1 MTTEMTPATSHAQT
15 LLRDLFA
22 RQGLLPNIVLE
33 SDHSSAPQTLVRS
46 GLGLA
51 LLREDVAVPMAEH
64 DQAIVA
70 ALSVLRTVWGLPT
83 R

>member
-1 MTTEMTPATSHAQT
+1 MPS
-15 LLRDLFA
+15 
-22 RQGLLPNIVLE
+22 IVLE

-51 LLREDVAVPMAEH
+51 LLREDIAVPMAEH
-64 DQAIVA
+64 EQVVIWPHTRAAAMLSFIYPKSAEHDPAIVA